1 MNELIKNLRRG
12 FAFLGSAAAPRFE
25 PLGRTHFLD
34 ARRRSAQSVSNGIG
48 RPRKRLR
55 IACEGAE
62 GGNGYAEALRAFGGG
77 PQIQQ
82 TRARSGQALGSEDFH
97 ARKDVLAKNTKA

>member
-34 ARRRSAQSVSNGIG
+34 ARRRSAQSVPNGIG

-77 PQIQQ
+77 P
-82 TRARSGQALGSEDFH
+82 
-97 ARKDVLAKNTKA
+97 